1 MVNQNVQQAE
11 IKLTPPN
18 LGPLE
23 IKISMQNDQT
33 NVTFIAAQAPT
44 REALESSIPRLRE
57 MFGEI
62 NLNLANVDVGHQQAG
77 EPGQDGATDRHSN
90 GAASSHEA
98 SQSWS
103 VDSASGRILTGDGLL
118 DTYA

>member
-77 EPGQDGATDRHSN
+77 EPGRDGAADRHDN
-90 GAASSHEA
+90 GTASGHEA

-103 VDSASGRILTGDGLL
+103 ADSASGRIMTGDGLL